1 MDLRL
6 LARGVAL
13 TTILIWPA
21 TGWAYEQ
28 MRLPPRH
35 VYKAEL
41 VSSCRAVWRCGP
53 YGCAWHKV
61 CPRHCPSPYACH
73 SLYGAYGPYGGV
85 PYWNRYYSWGW

>member
-13 TTILIWPA
+13 TIILIWPV

-28 MRLPPRH
+28 MRLAPRH

-53 YGCAWHKV
+53 NGCAWHKV
-61 CPRHCPSPYACH
+61 CPRHCPSRYACH

-85 PYWNRYYSWGW
+85 AYWNRYYSWGW